1 MTSNESTRDLIRQSL
16 ENEIIRT
23 QQRLADLKGAYRK
36 EFPGEDIPQ
45 GHEPTLQQ
53 VHDAGKKYH
62 ASNSQKAAS
71 TAPVKKSGGKKLK
84 WRECVELV
92 LKEAEKPLSTQDVA
106 DRAAALYAGSPK
118 NPRATVSSLLSK
130 MQKDGEVESKK
141 AEGNMYVWELA
152 ASREVMS
159 DLRKTNEELQK
170 KVNEQTTY
178 IKSLEVKIGSY
189 QTEIS
194 KLRAR
199 LDRIDGGAGQ

>member
-1 MTSNESTRDLIRQSL
+1 MTSKDSTRDLIRQSL

-23 QQRLADLKGAYRK
+23 QQRLADLKDAYRK

-45 GHEPTLQQ
+45 GHEPTLSQ

-62 ASNSQKAAS
+62 AANSHRVP
-71 TAPVKKSGGKKLK
+71 APGPKEKGGKKLK

-141 AEGNMYVWELA
+141 GDGNMYVWELA
-152 ASREVMS
+152 
-159 DLRKTNEELQK
+159 N
-170 KVNEQTTY
+170 
-178 IKSLEVKIGSY
+178 
-189 QTEIS
+189 
-194 KLRAR
+194 
-199 LDRIDGGAGQ
+199 